1 MTARLHPVRTL
12 TERVSVHACESSA
25 DEAAATVS
33 VQSKVPVRDQ
43 ELFALVYRSMRA
55 LVSPRDNDF
64 DDLVQA
70 AATDVWRTLE
80 RFEGKS
86 ELSTWVYGVC
96 YRVLLNHRRFWRR
109 FRLRFEIG
117 LTTEPSRGVPQPF
130 DLLDERERAQRLR
143 GLLGRLSDKYRA
155 VVVLHDLE
163 GFSVAEIAGIVGANE
178 LTVRSRL
185 RDGRRQLRRL
195 VEREPDL
202 TLGDA

>member
-1 MTARLHPVRTL
+1 MTARFEPVRTL
-12 TERVSVHACESSA
+12 TERVSVHALENRA
-25 DEAAATVS
+25 HEAVAGVRPQPEA
-33 VQSKVPVRDQ
+33 QVRDQ
-43 ELFALVYRSMRA
+43 ELFALVYRSMRT
-55 LVSPRDNDF
+55 LVPPQDNDF

-109 FRLRFEIG
+109 FRLRFDIG
-117 LTTEPSRGVPQPF
+117 IAGDPAHGAPESF
-130 DLLDERERAQRLR
+130 ELLDARQRAERLR

-163 GFSVAEIAGIVGANE
+163 GLGVAEIAGIVGANE

-195 VEREPDL
+195 VESEPGL
-202 TLGDA
+202 ALGED

>member
-1 MTARLHPVRTL
+1 MTARFDQARTL
-12 TERVSVHACESSA
+12 TERVSVHAFESSA
-25 DEAAATVS
+25 DDAMAAA
-33 VQSKVPVRDQ
+33 QARPRALVRDQ
-43 ELFALVYRSMRA
+43 ELFALVYRSMRT
-55 LVSPRDNDF
+55 LVPPQDNDF

-70 AATDVWRTLE
+70 AATDVWRTLD

-109 FRLRFEIG
+109 FRLRFEMG
-117 LTTEPSRGVPQPF
+117 LTTDPSHDAPQAF
-130 DLLDERERAQRLR
+130 ELLDQRERAARLR

-155 VVVLHDLE
+155 VVVLYDLE
-163 GFSVAEIAGIVGANE
+163 GLSVAEISGIVGANE

-195 VEREPDL
+195 VEREPGL
-202 TLGDA
+202 TLEEG

>member
-1 MTARLHPVRTL
+1 MTARFEPVRTL
-12 TERVSVHACESSA
+12 TERVSVHALESSP
-25 DEAAATVS
+25 DEAMADVRPRPEA
-33 VQSKVPVRDQ
+33 PVRDQ
-43 ELFALVYRSMRA
+43 ELFALVYRSMRT
-55 LVSPRDNDF
+55 LVPPQDNDF

-70 AATDVWRTLE
+70 AATDVCALE

-109 FRLRFEIG
+109 FRLRFDIG
-117 LTTEPSRGVPQPF
+117 VTAEPAHTAPESF
-130 DLLDERERAQRLR
+130 DLLDERRRAERLR

-155 VVVLHDLE
+155 VVVLYDLE
-163 GFSVAEIAGIVGANE
+163 GLGVAEIAKIVGANE

-195 VEREPDL
+195 VESEPGL
-202 TLGDA
+202 KLGED